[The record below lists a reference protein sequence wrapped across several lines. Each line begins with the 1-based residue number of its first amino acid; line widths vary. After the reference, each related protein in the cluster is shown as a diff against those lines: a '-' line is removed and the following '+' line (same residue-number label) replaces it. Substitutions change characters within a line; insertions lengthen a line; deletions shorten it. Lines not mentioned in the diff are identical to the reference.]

1 MKRPDW
7 SAGNHLELLE
17 NGEEFFPA
25 VFAAIEGAKHEVII
39 ETFILFEDKVGLA
52 LREVLIAAAK
62 RGVRVDMTVDGF
74 GSPELSMNFVN
85 GLTDAGVRLHV
96 FDPPPKLSRRLK
108 PFRRLHRKIVVVD
121 GETGFIGGI
130 NYSADHLIDFGP
142 EAKQDYAVR
151 VQGPVVAQLRRVTG
165 EILATATP
173 QTPSAGPTAQ
183 RRWWRSRA
191 QEPRTSNPSTGGGAA
206 TTGQAKAVIVT
217 RDNHRHRDDIE
228 RMYRLALHAS
238 QHEVI
243 IANAYFFPGFLL
255 LRSMQRAARR
265 GVKVHLILQGQ
276 PDIAWARWAAQ
287 LVYDRLMRAGVQIH
301 EYCERPMHGKVA
313 LVDDHW
319 ATVGSSNLDPLSL
332 SLNLEANLI
341 VEDRAFNRA
350 LRDKLL
356 PLMKSQCKLL
366 KLEHTNAHRWWWRLG
381 MGALVFHVMRH
392 FPRWLARLPRQAQ
405 PVMPVAQ
412 TPVVVS
418 ASQLP
423 DAEAWQWQGVALSVT
438 PGASG
443 PSCTSGAACLRKET
457 AE

>member
-7 SAGNHLELLE
+7 TEGNRIELLE
-17 NGEEFFPA
+17 NGEEYFPA
-25 VFAAIEGAKHEVII
+25 VFAAIESAREEVLI

-52 LREVLIAAAK
+52 LREVLIAAAR

-74 GSPELSMNFVN
+74 GSPELSEGFVR
-85 GLTDAGVRLHV
+85 GLTEAGVRLHV
-96 FDPPPKLSRRLK
+96 FDPPPRLSRRLK

-121 GETGFIGGI
+121 GTTGFIGGI
-130 NYSADHLIDFGP
+130 NFSADHLIDFGP

-151 VQGPVVAQLRRVTG
+151 VHGPVVTQLRRATL
-165 EILATATP
+165 EILGTTTTKTAT
-173 QTPSAGPTAQ
+173 TETTTAPSAGPAAQ
-183 RRWWRSRA
+183 RRWWPGRA
-191 QEPRTSNPSTGGGAA
+191 REPRATASTALGDQALRAGS
-206 TTGQAKAVIVT
+206 AKAVVVT

-228 RMYRLALHAS
+228 RMYRMALHAAR
-238 QHEVI
+238 HEVI

-265 GVKVHLILQGQ
+265 GVAVHLVLQGQ
-276 PDIAWARWAAQ
+276 PDIPWARWAARM
-287 LVYDRLMRAGVQIH
+287 VYDQLMRAGVHIH

-313 LVDDHW
+313 LVDGAW

-341 VEDRAFNRA
+341 VEDREFNRA
-350 LRDKLL
+350 LRDKLQ
-356 PLMKSQCKLL
+356 PLMRSHCRLL
-366 KLEHTNAHRWWWRLG
+366 KLEETNAHRWWWRLG

-392 FPRWLARLPRQAQ
+392 FPRWLARLPRQTQ
-405 PVMPVAQ
+405 PLLPVAE

-418 ASQLP
+418 APQTP
-423 DAEAWQWQGVALSVT
+423 TVEAWQWHATKQLS
-438 PGASG
+438 
-443 PSCTSGAACLRKET
+443 KET